1 MREGI
6 MIPKLGSITLPKQN
20 KRIYVLEWL
29 SVRDRSL
36 RHGQCQMEVSSD
48 YKIVAVVL
56 DV

>member
-1 MREGI
+1 

-36 RHGQCQMEVSSD
+36 RHGHCQMEVSSD